1 MLRRLLPTA
10 AALALTLSLVAPA
23 VGAPPKD
30 KPDPDRRILSVLK
43 DGEKIGELSYKW
55 VRTPSGNEFASSKA
69 ELKTGGSK
77 YIIRTHLKRRADGV
91 VDKYKKWM
99 GLEGAKPDVIVF
111 WKGDKIRTV
120 SKIPDR
126 KFTRT
131 YAPPASFAI
140 LDELCFHLYRD
151 FVRSW
156 RADGDGARDVLG
168 IGDGKFSRV
177 IVGGAGT
184 AAVTRKD
191 KARTMDVV
199 SVEIDG
205 QRTLVYADEKDE
217 IWGVIAPGLT
227 LTRGGWAL
235 GEVQAPVAAP
245 SDPTVGGPSGA
256 DSGPETP
263 PTDDPASGPET
274 PPTVEEKPKPLPI
287 D

>member
-1 MLRRLLPTA
+1 MLRHLSG
-10 AALALTLSLVAPA
+10 ALSMIALLSLAAPA
-23 VGAPPKD
+23 AGAPPEE
-30 KPDPDRRILSVLK
+30 KPDPDRRVLTVLK

-55 VRTPSGNEFASSKA
+55 VRTSSGNEFASSKA
-69 ELKTGGSK
+69 EIKTGGDK
-77 YIIRTHLKRRADGV
+77 FIIRSHLKRRPDGLV
-91 VDKYKKWM
+91 EKYKKWI